1 MFSASTRG
9 SLIAGGVTLA
19 CAVAAWLVFGQGRG
33 GPRGDHAAA
42 APPVPVVAAPV
53 EAGTFPLELRGLGTV
68 EALNTVTIHTRV
80 DGQIQ
85 AIDFTEGQKVKA
97 GDTLLQIDP
106 RPFQAQLD
114 QAIAAK
120 ARDEAHLANGEL
132 NEKRDATLVKPGYA
146 SVQMLDTQKAKVQQ
160 LQATV
165 QNDDAQ
171 IQYDRVQLGYTT
183 ITSPIS
189 GVVGLR
195 LVDVGNIVHA
205 TDTTGIVVVTQTEP
219 ISVVVT
225 LPEKVISDIR
235 THMTKEPLK
244 VLASSEDDRIQLGEG
259 QLLALD
265 NQVDPTSGMIRLKA
279 TFPNKDDTLWP
290 GQFVN
295 ARLILSD
302 KPDALT
308 IPLAA
313 VQQGAKGP
321 FVYIVKPDST
331 VEQRPVETGASDH
344 GRILVLK
351 GLAAGEQVV
360 VEGQSRLEPGARVT
374 IEPAAT
380 SVSST
385 EGSSVP

>member
-1 MFSASTRG
+1 
-9 SLIAGGVTLA
+9 
-19 CAVAAWLVFGQGRG
+19 
-33 GPRGDHAAA
+33 
-42 APPVPVVAAPV
+42 
-53 EAGTFPLELRGLGTV
+53 
-68 EALNTVTIHTRV
+68 V
-80 DGQIQ
+80 DGEIQ

-120 ARDEAHLANGEL
+120 ARDEAHLANGQL
-132 NEKRDATLVKPGYA
+132 NEQRDASLVKPGYA

-165 QNDDAQ
+165 KNDDAQ
-171 IQYDRVQLGYTT
+171 IQYDRVELGYTT
-183 ITSPIS
+183 ITSPIP

-205 TDTTGIVVVTQTEP
+205 TDATGIVVVTQTEP

-235 THMTKEPLK
+235 THMIKGPLK
-244 VLASSEDDRIQLGEG
+244 VLASSEDDRIPLGEG

-295 ARLILSD
+295 ARVILDD

-313 VQQGAKGP
+313 VQQGAKGA
-321 FVYIVKPDST
+321 FVYVVTPDST
-331 VEQRPVETGASDH
+331 VAQRPVETGASEH
-344 GRILVLK
+344 GRTLVLK
-351 GLAAGEQVV
+351 GLAAAEQVV

-374 IEPAAT
+374 IEPAET

-385 EGSSVP
+385 AGSSAP